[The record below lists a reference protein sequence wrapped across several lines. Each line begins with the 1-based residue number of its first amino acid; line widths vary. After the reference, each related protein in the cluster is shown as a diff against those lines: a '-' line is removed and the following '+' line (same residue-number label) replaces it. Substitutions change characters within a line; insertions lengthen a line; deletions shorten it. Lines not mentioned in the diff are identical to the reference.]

1 MICICRILSDISSIS
16 ICCISISRFM
26 DLLLACVCVVSFTYL
41 EMPCVTYSEIPC
53 DIVTY
58 VQTCWP
64 IVIFLDEFIISFH
77 SWFPDMF
84 NQFISCQPLESTGSP
99 RVPLSAQGERCQR
112 LHFGV
117 DYHLGGPPF
126 CALAPGESE
135 KSWEYPN
142 SWFWLNQKKQSGCH
156 NFGNLPFLAISGTDP
171 RRFWPVMWLKAPLRC
186 ERATLWCQRGSTT
199 CRACDAASDVAWWQ
213 WGGRGCL
220 TMGTQKSDGLW
231 VLGMVQH
238 LGSIVLCL
246 CCNMLG
252 YPKWYRIGDTPIPI
266 P

>member
-156 NFGNLPFLAISGTDP
+156 NFGNLPFLGHF
-171 RRFWPVMWLKAPLRC
+171 RHWPAEVLARHVAQSP
-186 ERATLWCQRGSTT
+186 ATLREGYAVVPEGQR
-199 CRACDAASDVAWWQ
+199 DVS
-213 WGGRGCL
+213 RLRRCFGCGVV
-220 TMGTQKSDGLW
+220 TMGWPRLFDNGHPKIRWFMSPWYGSASGINW
-231 VLGMVQH
+231 FVL
-238 LGSIVLCL
+238 
-246 CCNMLG
+246 ML
-252 YPKWYRIGDTPIPI
+252 
-266 P
+266 